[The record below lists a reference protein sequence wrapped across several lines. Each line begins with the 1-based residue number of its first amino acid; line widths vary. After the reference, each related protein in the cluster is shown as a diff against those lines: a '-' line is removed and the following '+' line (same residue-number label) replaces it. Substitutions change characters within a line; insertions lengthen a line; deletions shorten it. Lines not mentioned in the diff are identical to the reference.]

1 MNAALARL
9 TRFAVDLYHDSDSRL
24 IDRFLDGGER
34 AFRKRKQ
41 SSPPV
46 QKSFDSLST
55 KRTRGA
61 VNRPPRR

>member
-1 MNAALARL
+1 MNATLARL
-9 TRFAVDLYHDSDSRL
+9 TLFAVDMYHDSDSRL

-46 QKSFDSLST
+46 
-55 KRTRGA
+55 
-61 VNRPPRR
+61 